1 MSRPRTDP
9 AAPLLTQIG
18 SRHARKQAHCDVLM
32 IHGAESWSSH
42 LEDISATGV
51 RIARP
56 AGWKG
61 CPGDLY
67 SLDLMF
73 KDDLHIHLDATV
85 ARISKAFLGFA
96 FARIPEDKE
105 IPLWN
110 LLGGYA
116 DTLEDFK
123 D

>member
-1 MSRPRTDP
+1 MSAHVSPS
-9 AAPLLTQIG
+9 G
-18 SRHARKQAHCDVLM
+18 SRHARKRISCDVLM
-32 IHGAESWSSH
+32 IHGPESWSTS
-42 LEDISATGV
+42 LVDISATGLRV
-51 RIARP
+51 ERP

-61 CPGDLY
+61 CPEDLY
-67 SLDLMF
+67 ALDLMF
-73 KDDLHIHLDATV
+73 GDDLHIHVDASLV
-85 ARISKAFLGFA
+85 RIARTHLAFA

-116 DTLEDFK
+116 DSLEDFT